1 MNKISACAA
10 SGRQQ
15 FVLSGVYLI
24 NMTIKH
30 LQIITLWAAAL
41 LSSVL
46 FFVSGNTLF
55 GDLPI
60 RTIFCLATICIVLFA
75 AISSL
80 MLFKGSKPSFFNIY
94 RILGLLGGA
103 GNFAVVFFAPF
114 TVDGFWSEE
123 VNGVFFVCGGASFL
137 FVLFNYLVTT
147 SQSLIHKRQAQKPE
161 FTDWILTLIVP
172 ALIVFYGVF
181 SLYNQETA
189 TSSVG
194 EPDFTIQPAV
204 LMDAFEKDAAGANQ
218 KYVGKIIRF
227 SGSVTEIAGDSSI
240 LLTLNAWKEG
250 YSVNCDFDITLKE
263 KLSAVLQGDSVLL
276 QCSCSGLS
284 EPEEGMSL
292 LSESSLEMTRCAL
305 IENFKNTPNLG
316 MDVEHPKETPKKKR
330 K

>member
-1 MNKISACAA
+1 MPRTTGNN
-10 SGRQQ
+10 
-15 FVLSGVYLI
+15 FVLSGVYFI

-30 LQIITLWAAAL
+30 FQIITLWAAAL

-80 MLFKGSKPSFFNIY
+80 LLFKGSKPSFLNIY

-103 GNFAVVFFAPF
+103 GNFVVVFFAPF

-123 VNGVFFVCGGASFL
+123 INGIFFVCAGVLFL
-137 FVLFNYLVTT
+137 FVVYNYLLTT
-147 SQSLIHKRQAQKPE
+147 SQSLIHHKQAQKPE
-161 FTDWILTLIVP
+161 LMDWIF
-172 ALIVFYGVF
+172 ALILPVLLVCYAVI
-181 SLYNQETA
+181 SLYNQETL

-194 EPDFTIQPAV
+194 EPDFKIQPAA
-204 LMDAFEKDAAGANQ
+204 LMDAFEKDASASNQ
-218 KYVGKIIRF
+218 KYIGKVIRF
-227 SGSVTEIAGDSSI
+227 SGSVSEISGDSSI
-240 LLTLNAWKEG
+240 LLSLNAWKEG
-250 YSVNCDFDITLKE
+250 YSVNCDFDIALKE
-263 KLSAVLQGDSVLL
+263 KLSAVLQGDSILL

-284 EPEEGMSL
+284 APEEGMSL

-316 MDVEHPKETPKKKR
+316 TDVEHPKETPKKKSE
-330 K
+330 